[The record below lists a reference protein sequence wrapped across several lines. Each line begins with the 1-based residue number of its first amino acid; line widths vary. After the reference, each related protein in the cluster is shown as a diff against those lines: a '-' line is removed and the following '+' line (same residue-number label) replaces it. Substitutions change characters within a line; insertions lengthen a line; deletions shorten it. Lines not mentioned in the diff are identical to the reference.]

1 MKTRH
6 AAALSIAL
14 VLGGA
19 APAVPA
25 AAAPT
30 GRTVPVATT
39 AALVAA
45 VTAARAG
52 DRIVLTGGPYVLG
65 DTLKVT
71 ASGTAAAPI
80 VLTAAAGRKPELRGP
95 RSLEVDGSY
104 VTVSGLTVRS
114 GDGVEVRP
122 GAAHARLTGN
132 TFQLTAAARDWLTVS
147 GNDAEVDHNVF
158 TGKHT
163 EGVYLQI
170 AGPGSSGMA
179 QRVRVDHN
187 YFADHT
193 FGGANGGEAV
203 RLGVSARQHAAA
215 YAVIEENLFERV
227 DGDQEAI
234 SVKASYNTIRHNT
247 VRDSTGTITLRHGSH
262 NVVDGNFLL
271 GGTTGIRVFGN
282 DQTVTNNVV
291 EDSTRSRG
299 IEIGSGDRRDD
310 TRSTNDHEAADRVLV
325 AFNTVVMRAGGS
337 VGIDVGDDDEAVHPD
352 TVTVADNIA
361 SSAKRSLELDRGTRI
376 SWVGNVASGAVS
388 GLTTGFTAENPK
400 LGKDAYG
407 VYRPLAGSPVLG
419 AARGTYAAVTVDL
432 DGQARPA
439 ARRSVGADEPA
450 LARVANRRPATRALL
465 GI

>member
-1 MKTRH
+1 MKTPR
-6 AAALSIAL
+6 AAALSLAL

-19 APAVPA
+19 APAV
-25 AAAPT
+25 AAPT

-39 AALVAA
+39 AALTAA
-45 VTAARAG
+45 VGAARAG
-52 DRIVLTGGPYVLG
+52 DRIVLTGGPYVLAN
-65 DTLKVT
+65 TLRIQ

-80 VLTAAAGRKPELRGP
+80 VIAAATGRKPELRGP
-95 RSLEVDGSY
+95 ASLEVDGSY
-104 VTVSGLTVRS
+104 VTVSGLTVHT
-114 GDGVEVRP
+114 GDTVEVKA
-122 GAAHARLTGN
+122 GAAHAHLTGN
-132 TFQLTAAARDWLTVS
+132 TFQLTAAAQDWLTVA

-158 TGKHT
+158 SGKRT
-163 EGVYLQI
+163 AGVFLQI
-170 AGPGSSGMA
+170 SGPGTSGMA

-187 YFADHT
+187 YFADHS
-193 FGGANGGEAV
+193 FSGANGGEAL

-215 YAVIEENLFERV
+215 YAVIEDNLFERV
-227 DGDQEAI
+227 NGDQEAI

-247 VRDSTGTITLRHGSH
+247 VRDSTGTITLRHGAH
-262 NVVDGNFLL
+262 NVVDGNFLI

-310 TRSTNDHEAADRVLV
+310 AGSTNDHEAADRVLV

-337 VGIDVGDDDEAVHPD
+337 VGIDVGDDDEKVHPD

-376 SWVGNVASGAVS
+376 SWVGNVASGSVS
-388 GLTTGFTAENPK
+388 GVAGGFKAEDPK
-400 LGKDAYG
+400 LARDPYG

-419 AARGTYAAVTVDL
+419 AALGTYASVTVDL
-432 DGQARPA
+432 DGQSRPT

-450 LARVANRRPATRALL
+450 LARMADRRPATRALL